1 MIRPEILIR
10 PLRFALGPGLIA
22 LALVPAPASGQG
34 VVTPPPKVAL
44 AFNRLYDYPE
54 LVANFRRIAEAHPD
68 LVTLRSLGKSVE
80 GRDLWCAVVTNRK
93 TGDDRG
99 KPAMYV
105 DGNIHGNEVQA
116 AEVALYLA
124 WYLTE
129 QYPRNEA
136 IRRLVDERAFY
147 LVPTVNPDGRAH
159 WFGAPNTT
167 HSSRS
172 GKAPLD
178 DDRDGA
184 LDEDGYEDLDGDRQ
198 VTQMRRRSDSG
209 RYKPS
214 SDDPRLLV
222 PIKLDE
228 RYAGPRYELLGA
240 EGADND
246 GDGRLN
252 EDPPGGYDM
261 NRNWPADWQP
271 EHVQRGAGDY
281 PLCWPETRAIADFL
295 LDHPNVGGV
304 VAFHNAAGMI
314 LRGPGHPSRQDQYPA
329 GDDRLMEAIGAT
341 GIRLLPFYRNLVI
354 HKDLYPV
361 HGGFSNWTYEGL
373 GIFSFTSELWN
384 NDQLLGQPAAGG
396 STLDRAVGAVGE
408 DAQLFADDRLL
419 FGSTFRPWKPFDHP
433 LYGPVE
439 IGGFVKESQRVPPPF
454 LIEEMCH
461 RNAAFVL
468 YHADQLPAVSWTDL
482 KVEPVAPGVH
492 AVTATLRN
500 DRLIPT
506 VSEQAAR
513 RDLGQPDRATLAGE
527 GLRVLAGGVLRN
539 RDTGELDPVRF
550 EPARLRLEAGVPGGG
565 TVHLRWL
572 VQGTGEAAVTLESP
586 KAGTRRATVRI
597 P

>member
-1 MIRPEILIR
+1 MRHRIAMTRPVRL
-10 PLRFALGPGLIA
+10 ALT
-22 LALVPAPASGQG
+22 LALVALAPALAPAQAP
-34 VVTPPPKVAL
+34 VTPPPKVSI

-54 LVANFRRIAEAHPD
+54 LVANFRRIAESHPD

-80 GRDLWCAVVTNRK
+80 GRDLWCAIVSNRK
-93 TGDDRG
+93 TGDDRA

-116 AEVALYLA
+116 GEVALYLA
-124 WYLTE
+124 WFLTE

-136 IRRLVDERAFY
+136 IRKLLDERTFY
-147 LVPTVNPDGRAH
+147 IVPTVNPDGRAH
-159 WFGAPNTT
+159 WFNAPNTT

-172 GKAPLD
+172 GKSPVD
-178 DDRDGA
+178 DDRDGVA
-184 LDEDGYEDLDGDRQ
+184 DEDGYEDVDGDGQ

-209 RYKPS
+209 RFKPS
-214 SDDPRLLV
+214 SDDPRRLV
-222 PIKLDE
+222 AIKADE
-228 RYAGPRYELLGA
+228 RYSGPRYELLGA
-240 EGADND
+240 EGIDND

-252 EDPPGGYDM
+252 EDAAGGYDM

-271 EHVQRGAGDY
+271 EHLQRGAGDY

-295 LDHPNVGGV
+295 IDHPNVGGV

-329 GDDRLMEAIGAT
+329 GDDRLMETIGAT
-341 GIRLLPFYRNLVI
+341 GARLLPFYRNLVI

-361 HGGFSNWTYEGL
+361 HGGFSTWTYEGL

-384 NDQLLGQPAAGG
+384 NDQLVGQPAAGG

-419 FGSTFRPWKPFDHP
+419 FGSSFRPWTPFDHP

-468 YHADQLPAVSWTDL
+468 YHADQLPAVSWADV
-482 KVEPVAPGVH
+482 KVSPLAPGVH
-492 AVTATLRN
+492 SVTATLRN
-500 DRLIPT
+500 ERLIPT
-506 VSEQAAR
+506 ISEQASR
-513 RDLGQPDRATLAGE
+513 RGIGLPDRATLAGE
-527 GLRVLAGGVLRN
+527 GLTVLAGGILRD
-539 RDTGELDPVRF
+539 RDTGELDPVRT
-550 EPARLRLEAGVPGGG
+550 EPARLRLEGGVPSLG
-565 TVHLRWL
+565 TVHLRWIVRGGATATL
-572 VQGTGEAAVTLESP
+572 TLESA
-586 KAGTRRATVRI
+586 KAGARQATVRI